1 MINSLWHEKGA
12 VADTKQSEVLSS
24 SHQLAR
30 ASDALPA
37 RNYCSFII
45 ALNPESEMRSTK
57 HVHKTS
63 HLHNLHC
70 YSCPVRPRQLNSFAS
85 AQPCPALVC
94 SGCCASDSRSACLSA
109 KRLLESRIRHLKLLL
124 LKQSGPGWLFRKL
137 SRCNLKLKAKVYL
150 RSKLLEEHNPR
161 S

>member
-1 MINSLWHEKGA
+1 MPLGYFFIEQQKMMNRVQKSAGMTRGLCRHNNKQSLAQKGA
-12 VADTKQSEVLSS
+12 AADTKHSEVLSS
-24 SHQLAR
+24 SQLAR

-45 ALNPESEMRSTK
+45 ALNPESEKRSTK

-70 YSCPVRPRQLNSFAS
+70 YSCPVRPRQPNSFAS

-94 SGCCASDSRSACLSA
+94 SGYRASDSRSSFYTHSACLWC
-109 KRLLESRIRHLKLLL
+109 RI
-124 LKQSGPGWLFRKL
+124 GEPYP
-137 SRCNLKLKAKVYL
+137 V
-150 RSKLLEEHNPR
+150 P
-161 S
+161 